1 VVKRKKLS
9 LRWLYIIV
17 FVLACIIFASQGHAK
32 QHSSFGELKST
43 ADATKVS
50 VNSDLTK
57 IAIPVKPG
65 DTISSI
71 LISVGL
77 SESDSI
83 VSLKKADKKVLRS
96 IRPGGEVLIR
106 LNTKKDAIVKIRYK
120 SPSSKNYILYSGK
133 GIVFNRKAS
142 QDLINKPSSGEFIEI
157 TQAKYDAIPGVNPE
171 MKYKCEEGLS
181 VFSLPQAEKA
191 RLIKSVKAQ
200 SDIILEKEKKR
211 VSQIKTAKKSKNEKS
226 RINLAKNTRKKSD
239 NKVASRGKKPLTNN
253 ADQTEIQEENDYSE
267 SIIDNEGLVNIRE
280 QITNIA
286 DKYKGTPYKRGQAS
300 ETATDCSGLTLQV
313 FRDIGMKLPR
323 TSREQFNVGV
333 AQKKEHLKKGDL
345 VFFSTNSPYKKIKV
359 KSKKNPKRKI
369 VKYIKA
375 PRRITHVGI
384 YVGDGK
390 FIHAPRSG
398 YSVKVESL
406 DSGYYKK
413 NYVGARSVLQ

>member
-1 VVKRKKLS
+1 MLS
-9 LRWLYIIV
+9 YGWLYIITV
-17 FVLACIIFASQGHAK
+17 FVVVFITPVTQGYAK
-32 QHSSFGELKST
+32 QHTSYSRPEYNAVAKNASVCNDST
-43 ADATKVS
+43 R
-50 VNSDLTK
+50 
-57 IAIPVKPG
+57 IIIPVKTG

-71 LISVGL
+71 LVNAGI
-77 SESDSI
+77 SESDSLI
-83 VSLKKADKKVLRS
+83 SLKKADKKVLRS
-96 IRPGGEVLIR
+96 IRPGGEVLIH
-106 LNTKKDAIVKIRYK
+106 LNSKKDAIVKIGYK
-120 SPSSKNYILYSGK
+120 SPSSKNYTLYTGSG
-133 GIVFNRKAS
+133 ITFCRKTS
-142 QDLINKPSSGEFIEI
+142 HGSINKSSDCGLINI
-157 TQAKYDAIPGVNPE
+157 TQVNLDPIPGVNPE
-171 MKYKCEEGLS
+171 MKYGTEDGFS
-181 VFSLPQAEKA
+181 VFSLPDTEKA
-191 RLIKSVKAQ
+191 RFIKAVKIKN
-200 SDIILEKEKKR
+200 DIISMKEKNRKD
-211 VSQIKTAKKSKNEKS
+211 QLKTIKKSRHEKNS
-226 RINLAKNTRKKSD
+226 INIAKNSRRKTDIKI
-239 NKVASRGKKPLTNN
+239 ASRRRNPIIHN
-253 ADQTEIQEENDYSE
+253 AVQLNDQEESDYSE
-267 SIIDNEGLVNIRE
+267 NTIDTEGLTDVRE

-333 AQKKEHLKKGDL
+333 PKKKEHLKKGDL

-359 KSKKNPKRKI
+359 KSKKNPKKKI